1 MKQVNLRQDWSGYS
15 RGYNELTI
23 SVPDDATD
31 EEVLKIAENQEFMAE
46 QETVRDDR
54 SYEEW
59 EIL

>member
-1 MKQVNLRQDWSGYS
+1 MKQVTLRQDWSGYS
-15 RGYNELTI
+15 RGYSELII
-23 SVPDDATD
+23 SVPDDTTD